1 MITGSDARDNPRGR
15 EHAAE
20 HVPLA
25 ASSNSSHSANSV
37 LRAFVTA
44 VRALTALTR
53 ALLCVLTLWISTPAL
68 AWEAT
73 IERDALGV
81 PHIFGETD
89 ADMAYG
95 LAWAQSEDGWEIL
108 EETIPYYRGNA
119 ASFFGRDAAVTDYL
133 IQWLGFWEVID
144 RDYDTLLRP
153 DTRDYLDAFAAG
165 FNDFAA
171 QHPERVSLDVLPV
184 TPQDVIAAH
193 MFRHLLF
200 YGFEK
205 PLSELQA
212 ETRQHKISPAPQ
224 LPNTAITLGSNATA
238 IAPSRSRDGSTLLM
252 INSHQPLTGP
262 VSWYEAHLQSGEG
275 LNVMGGLFIGAPA
288 LGVGFNEHHGWGA
301 TVNQPDLVDVYVLE
315 IDPEDDNRYRVDG
328 EWLELE
334 AFDIPI
340 KVQLWGWLPWTVK
353 EKGYRSIHGPVMKTD
368 HGTYALRYAGMD
380 EIRQVEQ
387 WLAMSAATSFAE
399 WQEAMALQHIASFN
413 FVYANADG
421 DIHFVHNA
429 MMPRRAAGW
438 QWNQYLPGDRRDL
451 IWDDY
456 LTPSELPNVTN
467 PPSGYVHSANQSPFQ
482 VSSEGSNPVKSDYP
496 VESGWPT
503 RMTNRAVRGLELL
516 NANTSI
522 SFDDFSAIKH
532 DNAYSP
538 RYRGY
543 AYLSSV
549 AELEPNGPE
558 EAQALA
564 LIGDWDLHTDTAN
577 RSAALGVCILLEE
590 WQAERTGNALPDA
603 RETLQT
609 CMESVRDVAGR
620 LDPEW
625 GTLQQHGRGQ
635 RTWPAAGGPDT
646 LRAMYAEQLE
656 DEDDFLTVVAGDGL
670 YYLIEWSADG
680 EQTIRGTHQY
690 GSQMT
695 DESSPHY
702 LDQAESFSQ
711 EIMRAPGFYPDNRSA
726 TSRRYTVTS
735 AD

>member
-1 MITGSDARDNPRGR
+1 MISGSNTRDNARGR
-15 EHAAE
+15 EHTAADISPA
-20 HVPLA
+20 V
-25 ASSNSSHSANSV
+25 SSKRGHSATSA

-44 VRALTALTR
+44 VWALKALIRT
-53 ALLCVLTLWISTPAL
+53 LLCALTLWTNSLAL

-108 EETIPYYRGNA
+108 EETLPYYRGNA
-119 ASFFGRDAAVTDYL
+119 ASFFGRDATVTDYL
-133 IQWLGFWEVID
+133 VQWLGFWEVID
-144 RDYDTLLRP
+144 RDYGTLLKP
-153 DTRDYLDAFAAG
+153 ETREYLDAFAAG

-171 QHPERVSLDVLPV
+171 QHPERVNLDVLPV
-184 TPQDVIAAH
+184 KPQDVIAAH

-205 PLSELQA
+205 PLTELQA
-212 ETRQHKISPAPQ
+212 ETRQQEISPAPH

-238 IAPSRSRDGSTLLM
+238 IAPLRSRDRSTLLM

-315 IDPEDDNRYRVDG
+315 MDSEDDNRYRVDG

-340 KVQLWGWLPWTVK
+340 KVLLWGWLPWTIK

-387 WLAMSAATSFAE
+387 WLAMSAARSFAE
-399 WQEAMALQHIASFN
+399 WREAMALQHIASFN

-429 MMPRRAAGW
+429 MMPRRAVGW
-438 QWNQYLPGDRRDL
+438 QWDQYLPGNRRDL

-456 LTPSELPNVTN
+456 LTPDELPSVTN
-467 PPSGYVHSANQSPFQ
+467 PPSGYVHSANQSPFN

-532 DNAYSP
+532 DNSYSP

-543 AYLSSV
+543 TFLSSV
-549 AELEPNGPE
+549 AELAPNGPE
-558 EAQALA
+558 EAQALS
-564 LIGDWDLHTDTAN
+564 LIRDWDLHTDTAN
-577 RSAALGVCILLEE
+577 RNAALGVCILLEE
-590 WQAERTGNALPDA
+590 WQAERTEKALPDA
-603 RETLQT
+603 RVTLHT

-625 GTLQQHGRGQ
+625 GTVQQHGRGQ
-635 RTWPAAGGPDT
+635 RSWPAAGGPDT
-646 LRAMYAEQLE
+646 LRAMYAERLE

-670 YYLIEWSADG
+670 YYLIEWNAEG

-690 GSQMT
+690 GSHMT

-702 LDQAESFSQ
+702 LDQAEAFSR
-711 EIMRAPGFYPDNRSA
+711 EVMRAPGFYTENRSA

>member
-1 MITGSDARDNPRGR
+1 MISSSDRDNSER
-15 EHAAE
+15 AAPASLPAALGE
-20 HVPLA
+20 RRRPATTRSVEIINLVFKRLIRTVLCALA
-25 ASSNSSHSANSV
+25 
-37 LRAFVTA
+37 L
-44 VRALTALTR
+44 
-53 ALLCVLTLWISTPAL
+53 STGAHGL

-89 ADMAYG
+89 ADMAFG

-108 EETIPYYRGNA
+108 EETLPYYRGNA

-133 IQWLGFWEVID
+133 VQWLGFWEVID
-144 RDYDTLLRP
+144 RDYDTLLKP
-153 DTRDYLDAFAAG
+153 ETREYLDAFAAG
-165 FNDFAA
+165 FNQFAA
-171 QHPERVSLDVLPV
+171 KHPERVNLDVLPV

-205 PLSELQA
+205 PLTELQA
-212 ETRQHKISPAPQ
+212 ETRQQEISAAPQ

-238 IAPSRSRDGSTLLM
+238 VAPSRSRDGSTLLM

-301 TVNQPDLVDVYVLE
+301 TVNQPDLVDVYVLDM
-315 IDPEDDNRYRVDG
+315 DPEDDNRYRVDG

-399 WQEAMALQHIASFN
+399 WQKAMALQHIASFN

-438 QWNQYLPGDRRDL
+438 DWNQYLPGDRRDL

-456 LTPSELPNVTN
+456 LTPDELPNVTN

-496 VESGWPT
+496 VESGWPK

-516 NANTSI
+516 NANTAI

-558 EAQALA
+558 ETQALS
-564 LIGDWDLHTDTAN
+564 LIRDWDLHTDTAN
-577 RSAALGVCILLEE
+577 RNAALGVCILLAE

-625 GTLQQHGRGQ
+625 GTLQQHGRRQ
-635 RTWPAAGGPDT
+635 RTWPVAGGPDT
-646 LRAMYAEQLE
+646 LRAMYAERLE

-670 YYLIEWSADG
+670 YYVIEWNAEG

-702 LDQAESFSQ
+702 LDQAESFSR
-711 EIMRAPGFYPDNRSA
+711 EIMRAPGFYPENRSA
-726 TSRRYTVTS
+726 ASRRYTVTS
-735 AD
+735 DAQGR

>member
-1 MITGSDARDNPRGR
+1 MISGSTSRDNTQGR
-15 EHAAE
+15 ERGAAHISSAAANITRHAATRAL
-20 HVPLA
+20 LA
-25 ASSNSSHSANSV
+25 FAA
-37 LRAFVTA
+37 T
-44 VRALTALTR
+44 VRMLTALTR
-53 ALLCVLTLWISTPAL
+53 TVLCVLALWTCTPAL

-108 EETIPYYRGNA
+108 EETLPYYRGNA
-119 ASFFGRDAAVTDYL
+119 ASYFGRDAAVTDYL
-133 IQWLGFWEVID
+133 IQWLGFWDVID
-144 RDYDTLLRP
+144 RDYDILLKP
-153 DTRDYLDAFAAG
+153 ETREYLDAFAAG

-171 QHPERVSLDVLPV
+171 QHPERVNLDVLPV

-205 PLSELQA
+205 PLTELQA
-212 ETRQHKISPAPQ
+212 ETRQQEISPAPQ

-238 IAPSRSRDGSTLLM
+238 VAPSRSRDGSTLLM

-262 VSWYEAHLQSGEG
+262 VSWYEVHLQSGEG

-288 LGVGFNEHHGWGA
+288 LGVGFNAHHGWGA

-315 IDPEDDNRYRVDG
+315 MDPEDDNRYRVDD

-334 AFDIPI
+334 SFDIPI
-340 KVQLWGWLPWTVK
+340 KVLLWGWLPWTVK

-387 WLAMSAATSFAE
+387 WLAMSAATSFEE
-399 WQEAMALQHIASFN
+399 WREAMALQHIASFN

-429 MMPRRAAGW
+429 MMPRRALGW
-438 QWNQYLPGDRRDL
+438 QWDQYLPGDRRDL

-456 LTPSELPNVTN
+456 LRPDELPSVTN

-482 VSSEGSNPVKSDYP
+482 VSAEGSNPVKSDYP

-516 NANTSI
+516 DANPTI
-522 SFDDFSAIKH
+522 SFDDFNAIKH

-538 RYRGY
+538 RYRGH
-543 AYLSSV
+543 AYLSLV
-549 AELEPNGPE
+549 ANLEAIDDD
-558 EAQALA
+558 EAQAIA
-564 LIGDWDLHTDTAN
+564 LIREWDLHTDTAN
-577 RSAALGVCILLEE
+577 RHAALGVCVLLEE
-590 WQAERTGNALPDA
+590 WQAERTGDSLPDA
-603 RETLQT
+603 RETLHT
-609 CMESVRDVAGR
+609 CMASVRNVSGR

-625 GTLQQHGRGQ
+625 GTVQRHGRDD

-646 LRAMYAEQLE
+646 LRAMYAEQRD
-656 DEDDFLTVVAGDGL
+656 DEDDFMTVVAGDGL
-670 YYLIEWSADG
+670 YYLIEWTAEG
-680 EQTIRGTHQY
+680 EQIIRGTHQY

-695 DESSPHY
+695 DPSSPHY
-702 LDQAESFSQ
+702 LDQAEAFAA
-711 EIMRAPGFYPDNRSA
+711 ETMRSPGFHEKNRSER
-726 TSRRYTVTS
+726 SRLYQVSDR
-735 AD
+735 